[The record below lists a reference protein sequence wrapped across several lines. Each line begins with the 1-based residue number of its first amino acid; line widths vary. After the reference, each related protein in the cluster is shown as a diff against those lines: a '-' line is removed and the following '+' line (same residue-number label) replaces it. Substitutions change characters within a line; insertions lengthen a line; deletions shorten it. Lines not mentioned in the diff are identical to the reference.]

1 MAVLQEGKPVCCDV
15 SNVVAKIGAG
25 QTAELPL
32 TRTRPPRTQP
42 RAVAPSALPLAHR
55 NLPLLL
61 LQARESVIA
70 NFRPILNA
78 HGLTEQQWR
87 ILRALADA
95 GPLEPRQ
102 IVERCR
108 ISSPSLA
115 GVLARMDALGLV
127 QRRRMAGDARRVQV
141 ALTAKS
147 QALVAAMAPLI
158 EATDA
163 AIEQRIGAD
172 FIASF
177 YATLDELIGLL
188 GQPGAPPDVA
198 QPR

>member
-1 MAVLQEGKPVCCDV
+1 M
-15 SNVVAKIGAG
+15 
-25 QTAELPL
+25 
-32 TRTRPPRTQP
+32 
-42 RAVAPSALPLAHR
+42 APSALPLAHR

-141 ALTAKS
+141 ALTAAS

-158 EATDA
+158 EATCA